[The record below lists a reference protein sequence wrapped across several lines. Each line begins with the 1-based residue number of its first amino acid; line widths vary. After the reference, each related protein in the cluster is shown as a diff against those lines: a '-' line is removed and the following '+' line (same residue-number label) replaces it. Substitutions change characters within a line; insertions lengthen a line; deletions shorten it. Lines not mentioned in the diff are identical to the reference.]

1 MKFATDAD
9 RNEYAQWLHGLA
21 EWRITFTLT
30 FTKIKATGDHRSVS
44 SVVHTTRH
52 LIRLINRGCFG
63 HGAVRKGYCVA
74 SLYVVEFGY
83 GGRHPHVHASI
94 SLPPDYDYHSM
105 CRLIHEKAR
114 KLHSIDQ
121 QIHLQKYTDF
131 GWLDYCLK
139 TGSECLIAEDICQ
152 ANH

>member
-21 EWRITFTLT
+21 AWKIALTLT
-30 FTKIKATGDHRSVS
+30 FTRVKTRGEYRSVS
-44 SVVHTTRH
+44 DVAQTTQH

-83 GGRHPHVHASI
+83 GGRHPHVHATL
-94 SLPPDYDYHSM
+94 SLPPGYDYLSM
-105 CRLIHEKAR
+105 CRLIKEKVR

-121 QIHLQKYTDF
+121 QIHLQHYSDF
-131 GWLDYCLK
+131 GWAD
-139 TGSECLIAEDICQ
+139 
-152 ANH
+152 